1 MPNSNNNTTNISV
14 ADRLR
19 HLVTLGTYQDF
30 LDFLELT
37 TDKEFDY
44 LTEIAQTLLSMCK
57 RVNLPFDAIDICGTG
72 GDTSNLTN
80 ISTISAFVL
89 ASMGIPVAKHGGKAV
104 SSSSGSVDF
113 LDALKIPEINP
124 ITSIKKYN
132 LCFLKAQ
139 DYHTLFK
146 YIAPFRKEYGK
157 KTIFNMLGPLIN
169 PATISHQMVGVA
181 CQTTQIQSYTNT
193 LQKLG
198 RKSFAVVQSEKGKD
212 ELLSFEENII
222 YFGNQENIQKFI
234 LTPKDYNLS
243 CTFDDSITGRSPQE
257 NAENTLRF
265 FEKPTQ
271 NTLCETII
279 LNCGVASFVFETV
292 KNISEGIDLARDI
305 IFSRK
310 PLEFIHSM
318 QANNS

>member
-1 MPNSNNNTTNISV
+1 MQNSNNNTTKISV

-19 HLVTLGTYQDF
+19 HLVTLGSYQDF
-30 LDFLELT
+30 LEFLELT

-44 LTEIAQTLLSMCK
+44 LTEITQTLLSMCQ
-57 RVNLPFDAIDICGTG
+57 RVNLPFNAIDICGTG

-124 ITSIKKYN
+124 IKSIKKYN

-181 CQTTQIQSYTNT
+181 CQTKQIQSYANT

-212 ELLSFEENII
+212 ELLSFEENIV
-222 YFGNQENIQKFI
+222 YRGNQAGIQKYI
-234 LTPKDYNLS
+234 LNPKDYNLS
-243 CTFDDSITGRSPQE
+243 CTFDDSIVGGSPQE
-257 NAENTLRF
+257 NAENALRF

-271 NTLCETII
+271 STLCETIM
-279 LNCGVASFVFETV
+279 LNCGVASFAFETV
-292 KNISEGIDLARDI
+292 KNINEGIDLAKDI
-305 IFSRK
+305 IFSKK
-310 PLEFIHSM
+310 PLELIHSM
-318 QANNS
+318 QTNNS